1 MNLVIYDHKK
11 IIFHHEDHEV
21 REGKNE
27 DKENHKVR
35 LNISS

>member
-1 MNLVIYDHKK
+1 MNLAIYDHTK

-21 REGKNE
+21 HEGKNE
-27 DKENHKVR
+27 AKEIHKVR